1 MHESYLGKHNMFRA
15 SVFLGVVSLSSFGLY
30 FLYFNFQPLSA
41 SAACEVRSFAP
52 ASSEIS
58 VPGASYLS
66 ASHLLARPLPAT
78 LEDNAAIW
86 NATVPKIIHQSWK
99 EDKLPAKFLT
109 WSNSWRIR
117 HPDWQWVLWT
127 DEDND
132 QLIAQHWPMLNDTY
146 WGLQGNI
153 FRADFVRN
161 LYMYTYGGMYADL
174 DMECLR
180 SIDTLIESEMDSL
193 MTSHA
198 PRSLSTS
205 KHPIYQLA
213 LLGSMKTGP
222 HQTGHSIPNAWM
234 ASTPGHPFWLLTI
247 SSAMAKMGVD
257 EHGRLEGEGNNLQL
271 GWLEKIGIVTDST
284 KQPEAVTGPVALR
297 EQVLVYQDWEKSQT
311 EGPRRG
317 DTQDLPRHPALK
329 VDRTMEVRHGVK
341 VLPPAV
347 IYPFTWDPYIHPY
360 SSLIYQKCRIQVKT
374 EEMFDPAGCQD
385 ALNAYENG
393 ARAITYWSHSWSTT
407 DTLEDVV
414 QLVGT

>member
-1 MHESYLGKHNMFRA
+1 
-15 SVFLGVVSLSSFGLY
+15 
-30 FLYFNFQPLSA
+30 
-41 SAACEVRSFAP
+41 
-52 ASSEIS
+52 
-58 VPGASYLS
+58 
-66 ASHLLARPLPAT
+66 
-78 LEDNAAIW
+78 
-86 NATVPKIIHQSWK
+86 
-99 EDKLPAKFLT
+99 
-109 WSNSWRIR
+109 
-117 HPDWQWVLWT
+117 
-127 DEDND
+127 
-132 QLIAQHWPMLNDTY
+132 
-146 WGLQGNI
+146 
-153 FRADFVRN
+153 
-161 LYMYTYGGMYADL
+161 MYADL

-374 EEMFDPAGCQD
+374 EEMFDPAGCQGELKRARSLFYDVDLNSFHLPSYLPTYPSTD